1 MQTQGLSGLSF
12 LILEDEPLLRKQA
25 AAYLERLGAD
35 VTTADTI
42 DRARRLIEDLSFDY
56 ALLDVNLPDGLGT
69 DLLKEKVFPSNTGVV
84 IMTAE
89 GGVNG
94 AIEAMKLGALDYLS
108 KPFDLAELP
117 LLIARARRSKQDLRI
132 EEHKRTDTE
141 KNLFFFGSA
150 LAEMQTQLEKIL
162 ASDRRLQESLPPVLI
177 EGETGV
183 GKTTIAR
190 WIHHS
195 GPRSAAPLV
204 EVNCSALPET
214 LAESELFGHE
224 RGAFTDAR
232 TARIGLFEAADGG
245 TLFLD
250 EIPSLS
256 PALQSKV
263 LTAIEDRKIRRVGG
277 NKPIAVDARIIA
289 ATNRHLPTLI
299 QEGKFREDLYHRLD
313 LFHIAIPPLRQRG
326 DDLLKLGDLLL
337 EQLCRRHRIAK
348 KIGSVGRKNLLQ
360 YSWPGNV
367 RELAHELE
375 RAIVF
380 EDEEELS
387 FESLTRRTPTKSPGA
402 QNSNDWFNEGYIFP
416 PEGFS
421 LEGAIMR
428 MIHHA
433 LKQSKENVSGAARL
447 LGVSRDY
454 LRYRLAGK
462 SEESTVEK
470 TAQGLRD
477 SKSDAQ

>member
-1 MQTQGLSGLSF
+1 MQNQGLSGLSF
-12 LILEDEPLLRKQA
+12 LIVEDEPLLRKQA

-35 VTTADTI
+35 VTVAEDLG
-42 DRARRLIEDLSFDY
+42 RARRLIEDLSFDY

-69 DLLKEKVFPSNTGVV
+69 DLLKEKAFPPNTGVV
-84 IMTAE
+84 VMTSE

-94 AIEAMKLGALDYLS
+94 AIEAMKLGALDYLG

-117 LLIARARRSKQDLRI
+117 LLISRARRSKHVERI
-132 EEHKRTDTE
+132 EEFKRADPD
-141 KNLFFFGSA
+141 KSLFFFGSA
-150 LAEMQTQLEKIL
+150 LGPMHEQLEKIL
-162 ASDRRLQESLPPVLI
+162 AADRRLQDALPPVLI

-190 WIHHS
+190 WIHQS
-195 GPRSAAPLV
+195 GPRASAPLV

-232 TARIGLFEAADGG
+232 SARIGLFEAADGG

-256 PALQSKV
+256 AGLQSKV

-277 NKPIAVDARIIA
+277 NKPIEVDARIIA

-299 QEGKFREDLYHRLD
+299 TEGKFREDLYHRLD
-313 LFHIAIPPLRQRG
+313 LYRIAIPPLRERG
-326 DDLLKLGDLLL
+326 DDLGKLAEILL
-337 EQLCRRHRIAK
+337 ENLARRHRTEKRISAF
-348 KIGSVGRKNLLQ
+348 GRKNLAQ

-380 EDEEELS
+380 EEGPELN
-387 FESLTRRTPTKSPGA
+387 FEALNRRTVARPGGA
-402 QNSNDWFNEGYIFP
+402 PVNSDWFNEQFVYP
-416 PEGFS
+416 PDGFS
-421 LEGAIMR
+421 LETAIMR
-428 MIHHA
+428 LIQHA
-433 LKQSKENVSGAARL
+433 LKQSKENVSAAARL

-454 LRYRLAGK
+454 LRYRLTGK
-462 SEESTVEK
+462 GEEGSPPKE
-470 TAQGLRD
+470 AP
-477 SKSDAQ
+477 

>member
-1 MQTQGLSGLSF
+1 MQNQGLSGLSF
-12 LILEDEPLLRKQA
+12 LIVEDEPLLRKQA

-35 VTTADTI
+35 VTVAENI
-42 DRARRLIEDLSFDY
+42 GRARRLIEDLSFDY
-56 ALLDVNLPDGLGT
+56 ALVDVNLPDGLGT
-69 DLLKEKVFPSNTGVV
+69 DLLREKVFPPNTGVV
-84 IMTAE
+84 VMTSE

-94 AIEAMKLGALDYLS
+94 AIDAMKLGALDYLG

-117 LLIARARRSKQDLRI
+117 LLIARARRSKHVERI
-132 EEHKRTDTE
+132 EEFKRTDTE
-141 KNLFFFGSA
+141 KGLFFFGSA
-150 LAEMQTQLEKIL
+150 LASMQEQLEKIL
-162 ASDRRLQESLPPVLI
+162 AADRRLQEELPPVLI

-183 GKTTIAR
+183 GKSTIAR
-190 WIHHS
+190 WIHQS
-195 GPRSAAPLV
+195 GPRASAPLV

-256 PALQSKV
+256 PGLQSKV
-263 LTAIEDRKIRRVGG
+263 LTALEDRKIRRVGG

-299 QEGKFREDLYHRLD
+299 AEGKFREDLYHRLD

-326 DDLLKLGDLLL
+326 DDLIKLAEILL
-337 EQLCRRHRIAK
+337 ENLTRRHRLEKRISA
-348 KIGSVGRKNLLQ
+348 IGRKNLAQ
-360 YSWPGNV
+360 YPWPGNV

-375 RAIVF
+375 RALVF
-380 EDEEELS
+380 EEGPDLN
-387 FESLTRRTPTKSPGA
+387 FESLSRRTVTRQPGA
-402 QNSNDWFNEGYIFP
+402 PAPNEWFNESYIFP
-416 PEGFS
+416 PDGFS
-421 LEGAIMR
+421 LETAIMR
-428 MIHHA
+428 LIQHA
-433 LKQSKENVSGAARL
+433 LRQSKDNVSAAARL

-454 LRYRLAGK
+454 LRYRLSGK
-462 SEESTVEK
+462 GEEGSP
-470 TAQGLRD
+470 
-477 SKSDAQ
+477 SKDAP

>member
-1 MQTQGLSGLSF
+1 MQSQGLVGLSF
-12 LILEDEPLLRKQA
+12 LIVEDEPLLRKQA

-35 VTTADTI
+35 VTVAENI
-42 DRARRLIEDLSFDY
+42 GRARRLIEDLPFDY

-69 DLLKEKVFPSNTGVV
+69 DLLKEKVFPGNTGVI

-94 AIEAMKLGALDYLS
+94 ASEAMKMGALDYLS

-117 LLIARARRSKQDLRI
+117 LLIARARRSKQEIRI

-141 KNLFFFGSA
+141 QNLFFFGAA
-150 LAEMQTQLEKIL
+150 LAGMQAQLEKIL
-162 ASDRRLQESLPPVLI
+162 AADRRLQESLPPVLI

-190 WIHHS
+190 WVHHS
-195 GPRSAAPLV
+195 GPRAKGPLV

-232 TARIGLFEAADGG
+232 AARIGLFEAADGG

-250 EIPSLS
+250 ELPSLS
-256 PALQSKV
+256 AGLQSKV
-263 LTAIEDRKIRRVGG
+263 LTAIEDRRIRRVGG

-289 ATNRHLPTLI
+289 ATNRNLHTLI

-313 LFHIAIPPLRQRG
+313 LFHITIPPLRQRG
-326 DDLLKLGDLLL
+326 DDIFKLADILLD
-337 EQLCRRHRIAK
+337 QLSKRHRIAK
-348 KIGSVGRKNLLQ
+348 TIGAAGRKNLQQ
-360 YSWPGNV
+360 YPWPGNV

-380 EDEEELS
+380 EDGAELQ
-387 FESLTRRTPTKSPGA
+387 FESLSRRTVNRTPGSLDA
-402 QNSNDWFNEGYIFP
+402 SEWFNENFVFP
-416 PEGFS
+416 PDGFS
-421 LEGAIMR
+421 LEAAIMR
-428 MIHHA
+428 LIRHA
-433 LKQSKENVSGAARL
+433 LTQSKENVSGAARL

-454 LRYRLAGK
+454 LRYRLSGK
-462 SEESTVEK
+462 SDEDSTTNK
-470 TAQGLRD
+470 GA
-477 SKSDAQ
+477 